1 MSEAKGTGNFIEAK
15 GTGNFMLLD
24 AHYQTVA
31 KRLPA
36 KDADEFRKHV
46 DDEIVTRLGLLE
58 AAQTKIISG
67 YRGPLLKD
75 QVERLTE
82 AHLTFK
88 KHLADVEKKRVGAI
102 LELETKRREAIMK
115 KPDARDPVLG
125 ALYRDRMERRAVRLS
140 RLSHLERV
148 TRLRLGGQVAQDDI
162 EALAVAAEDGIAVGA
177 AEERA
182 ELEKEIDAAKT
193 TLADQ
198 GDPQLADLAA
208 RRGDY
213 AYVINIAK
221 NHAADLAAAA
231 GINTWSLSDTRL
243 MSTGQS
249 PQLTGDHK

>member
-1 MSEAKGTGNFIEAK
+1 MIEAK

-24 AHYQTVA
+24 AHCQTVA

-36 KDADEFRKHV
+36 KDADVFRKHV

-58 AAQTKIISG
+58 ATQTKIISG

-88 KHLADVEKKRVGAI
+88 KHLADVETNRVGAI
-102 LELETKRREAIMK
+102 LELETKRREAITK
-115 KPDARDPVLG
+115 KPVARDPVLG
-125 ALYRDRMERRAVRLS
+125 ALHRDRMERRAVRLNS
-140 RLSHLERV
+140 LSHLERV
-148 TRLRLGGQVAQDDI
+148 MRLRNGGQIAQDDI

-177 AEERA
+177 AAERD
-182 ELEKEIDAAKT
+182 ELDKEIAAAT
-193 TLADQ
+193 TALADQ

-231 GINTWSLSDTRL
+231 GIDTWRLSDTRML
-243 MSTGQS
+243 GTGK
-249 PQLTGDHK
+249 PPELTGAKP